1 MEYKKSDNFSYR
13 RKVKELKN
21 GNLKVFYY
29 DMLRIRLVE
38 EKIAEIYPEQEM
50 RCPVHLSVGQE
61 ATAVGV
67 CNALNKS
74 DFALSTHRSH
84 AHYLAKGGD
93 LKAMIS
99 ELYGKET
106 GCCGGKGGSMHLV
119 DPTIGFYAVPIVG
132 STIPI
137 GVGIGLGFNMQNKSQ
152 VSVAFFGD
160 AATEEGVFSESLN
173 YAALYKLP
181 VIFICENNLYSVYSP
196 LSVRQPAERNL
207 IKIAEAHGVEAYKCD
222 GNDVV
227 AVYNATKK
235 AVEKA
240 RVGDGPSLLELSTYR
255 FYEHCGTNFD
265 NHLGYRTEEEFNS
278 WKAKDPLKMLAKKL
292 IGDDYFNQEIQEM
305 TNIINLEI
313 DDAFAF
319 AKSAPYP
326 EEASLYTHLYAK

>member
-1 MEYKKSDNFSYR
+1 MELKISDRQSYR
-13 RKVKELKN
+13 EKIKELKN
-21 GNLKVFYY
+21 GDLKLFYY

-61 ATAVGV
+61 APAVGV
-67 CNALNKS
+67 CRALGKD

-84 AHYLAKGGD
+84 AHYLAKGGN
-93 LKAMIS
+93 LKAMLS
-99 ELYGKET
+99 ELYGRET
-106 GCCGGKGGSMHLV
+106 GCCGGKGGSMHLN
-119 DPTIGFYAVPIVG
+119 DPSIGFYAVPIVG

-137 GVGIGLGFNMQNKSQ
+137 GVGIALGFKIQKKSE

-160 AATEEGVFSESLN
+160 AATEEGVLSESLN
-173 YAALYKLP
+173 YAALCKLP

-207 IKIAEAHGVEAYKCD
+207 IDIAKAHGVEAFKCD
-222 GNDVV
+222 GNDVE
-227 AVYNATKK
+227 AVFNATRK

-240 RVGDGPSLLELSTYR
+240 RIGGGPTLLELSTYR

-265 NHLGYRTEEEFNS
+265 NHLGYRSEEEYNS
-278 WKAKDPLKMLAKKL
+278 WKAKDPLKRLALKL
-292 IGDDYFNQEIQEM
+292 VEDDNFKLEIEQM
-305 TNIINLEI
+305 TKEINLEI
-313 DDAFAF
+313 ADAFAF

-326 EEASLYTHLYAK
+326 DEASLFTHLYAK

>member
-1 MEYKKSDNFSYR
+1 MKKESSKNVDYQEKMKSM
-13 RKVKELKN
+13 KN
-21 GNLKVFYY
+21 GALKKLYY
-29 DMLRIRLVE
+29 EMLRIRLIE

-67 CNALNKS
+67 CNALEKS

-84 AHYLAKGGD
+84 AHFLAKGGN

-99 ELYGKET
+99 ELYGRET
-106 GCCGGKGGSMHLV
+106 GCCGGKGGSMHLN
-119 DPTIGFYAVPIVG
+119 DPAIGFYAVPIVG

-137 GVGIGLGFNMQNKSQ
+137 GVGIGLGFKMQNKSQ
-152 VSVAFFGD
+152 VSAPFFGD
-160 AATEEGVFSESLN
+160 AATEEGVFAESLN
-173 YAALYKLP
+173 YAALWKLP

-196 LSVRQPAERNL
+196 LSVRQPPERNL
-207 IKIAEAHGVEAYKCD
+207 IKIAESHGVKAYNCD

-227 AVYNATKK
+227 AIHNAAKK

-240 RVGDGPSLLELSTYR
+240 RMGGGPTLLELATYR
-255 FYEHCGTNFD
+255 MFEHCGPNYD
-265 NHLGYRTEEEFNS
+265 NHLGYRTEEEFNY
-278 WKAKDPLKMLAKKL
+278 WKSKDPLKMLAKKL
-292 IGDDYFNQEIQEM
+292 DGDEDFNQEIQEM

-313 DDAFAF
+313 NEAFAY

-326 EEASLYTHLYAK
+326 EKASLYTHLYAK

>member
-1 MEYKKSDNFSYR
+1 MKNETSNNVEYR
-13 RKVKELKN
+13 RKIIGLKN
-21 GNLKVFYY
+21 GELKKFYY

-67 CNALNKS
+67 CNALDKE

-84 AHYLAKGGD
+84 AHFLAKGGD
-93 LKAMIS
+93 LKAMLS

-119 DPTIGFYAVPIVG
+119 DPAIGFYAVPIVG

-137 GVGIGLGFNMQNKSQ
+137 GVGIGLGFKMQNTAQ

-160 AATEEGVFSESLN
+160 AATEEGVFTESLN

-196 LSVRQPAERNL
+196 ISVRQPAERNL
-207 IKIAEAHGVEAYKCD
+207 IKIAESHGVEANKCD

-227 AVYNATKK
+227 AINNSAKN

-240 RVGDGPSLLELSTYR
+240 RIGGGPTLLELTTYR
-255 FYEHCGTNFD
+255 MFEHCGPNYD
-265 NHLGYRTEEEFNS
+265 NHLGYRTEKEFNY
-278 WKAKDPLKMLAKKL
+278 WKSKDPLKLLAKEL
-292 IGDDYFNQEIQEM
+292 DGDKDFNKEIQEM
-305 TNIINLEI
+305 TDMINLEI
-313 DDAFAF
+313 DDAFAY
-319 AKSAPYP
+319 AKAAPYP
-326 EEASLYTHLYAK
+326 RKTSLYTQLYAK

>member
-1 MEYKKSDNFSYR
+1 MKGNTSDNNNYR
-13 RKVKELKN
+13 RNLKELKN
-21 GNLKVFYY
+21 GALKVFYY

-38 EKIAEIYPEQEM
+38 ERIAKIYPEQEM

-61 ATAVGV
+61 APAVGV
-67 CNALNKS
+67 CNALLKY
-74 DFALSTHRSH
+74 DFVVSTHRSH

-119 DPTIGFYAVPIVG
+119 DPSIGFYAVPIVG

-137 GVGIGLGFNMQNKSQ
+137 GVGIGLGFKMQNKSQ

-173 YAALYKLP
+173 YAALHKLP

-196 LSVRQPAERNL
+196 LSVRQPAERDL
-207 IKIAEAHGVEAYKCD
+207 ISIAKAHGVEANKCE
-222 GNDVV
+222 GNDIVTV
-227 AVYNATKK
+227 HDATKK

-240 RVGDGPSLLELSTYR
+240 RMGGGPTLLELSTYR
-255 FYEHCGTNFD
+255 YYEHCGPNFD
-265 NHLGYRTEEEFNS
+265 NQLGYRTEEEFNF
-278 WKAKDPLKMLAKKL
+278 WKERDPLKILGKKLAKDENFDL
-292 IGDDYFNQEIQEM
+292 EIQQM
-305 TNIINLEI
+305 TNEINMEI
-313 DDAFAF
+313 DESFAC

-326 EEASLYTHLYAK
+326 KESSLYTHLYA

>member
-1 MEYKKSDNFSYR
+1 MEYK
-13 RKVKELKN
+13 ELKS
-21 GNLKVFYY
+21 LYY
-29 DMLRIRLVE
+29 KMLRIRLVE

-61 ATAVGV
+61 GTAVGV
-67 CNALNKS
+67 CNALGEN

-99 ELYGKET
+99 ELYGKVT

-137 GVGIGLGFNMQNKSQ
+137 GVGIALGFKMQNKSL

-173 YAALYKLP
+173 YAALHKLP

-196 LSVRQPAERNL
+196 LYVRQPQERNL
-207 IKIAEAHGVEAYKCD
+207 IDIAKAHGVDANKCD
-222 GNDVV
+222 GNDII
-227 AVYNATKK
+227 AVYEATKK

-240 RVGDGPSLLELSTYR
+240 RMGGGPTLLELSTYR
-255 FYEHCGTNFD
+255 YYEHCGPNFD
-265 NHLGYRTEEEFNS
+265 NQLGYRTEEEFNS
-278 WKAKDPLKMLAKKL
+278 WKERDPLKMLALKL
-292 IGDDYFNQEIQEM
+292 AADENFEFEIQQM
-305 TNIINLEI
+305 SNLINMEI
-313 DDAFAF
+313 DESFTF

-326 EEASLYTHLYAK
+326 EEASLYTHLYA